1 MLIAR
6 ANVFVPI
13 FDFSNM
19 QTLTKPLL
27 SIRQVR
33 LFIWI
38 FLLGLLPLKAQ
49 ELNILSVDS
58 SNWPQL
64 KVNVRHQG
72 KTKLTSDLVKV
83 SKNDKT
89 VDFRMEES
97 KPTAQGVSRKAIYI
111 MLETSG
117 NTYGKSIADMRSAV
131 RNYIEKLDENDVMN
145 VGFFSSIEVDS
156 MGLQNISERFQNGKE
171 SLKFYLDN
179 KVKQVKDSLFRVD
192 LFRSIREGLDYVV
205 KQNDIPDQKVFI
217 VISTG
222 KNNSSSPVTADAC
235 ISIAKSA
242 KIPIHTILYQGID
255 SVVSSVHLKK
265 LSNGTDG
272 VFKRAENDGEIFD
285 QLEKIISLPPPDK
298 LFDAYYD
305 IFIDV
310 TELEENDKVLLVLHH
325 SGSKQVIS
333 ASNPH
338 KASFLS
344 KDYQLYLL
352 ISVGILLFV
361 VIIMVLA
368 RVFSKKSSSIDEED
382 SASDT
387 SNGAILKDTKSS
399 DSDNRVTVEAPK
411 NKNLA
416 IQSESSMPAVWK
428 NKQVAILVNFEGRT
442 LTYPIKK
449 GSVLI
454 GRHDA
459 CDIAVKEQT
468 MTGKHA
474 KLELLDDGIF
484 LSDLGSTN
492 GTFVNGSKVKT
503 APIHNGDQIRMGN
516 VEMTVR
522 IV

>member
-1 MLIAR
+1 MQRLNKPHIFAIALR
-6 ANVFVPI
+6 F
-13 FDFSNM
+13 
-19 QTLTKPLL
+19 L
-27 SIRQVR
+27 
-33 LFIWI
+33 IWI
-38 FLLGLLPLKAQ
+38 FLLSLLPLHAQ
-49 ELNILSVDS
+49 ELTIQSVDS

-64 KVNVRHQG
+64 KVNIRHQG

-97 KPTAQGVSRKAIYI
+97 KPTALGVTRKAIYI

-131 RNYIEKLDENDVMN
+131 RNYIQELDENDVMN
-145 VGFFSSIEVDS
+145 IGFFSSIEVDS
-156 MGLQNISERFQNGKE
+156 MGLQHISEKFQNGKE
-171 SLKFYLDN
+171 SLKFYLDS
-179 KVKQVKDSLFRVD
+179 KVKQVKDTLLRVD

-205 KQNDIPDQKVFI
+205 KQTDIPEQKIFI

-255 SVVSSVHLKK
+255 SIVNSSHLKK

-272 VFKRAENDGEIFD
+272 VFKRAENDTEILD
-285 QLEKIISLPPPDK
+285 QLRKIISLPPPNK
-298 LFDAYYD
+298 LFDSYYD
-305 IFIDV
+305 IIIDV
-310 TELEENDKVLLVLHH
+310 TELAENDKVLLVLHH
-325 SGSKQVIS
+325 NGSKQVIS
-333 ASNPH
+333 ASNPQ

-352 ISVGILLFV
+352 ISVGILVFV

-368 RVFSKKSSSIDEED
+368 RVFSRKSAPIDKDDIISDTNTDAVLKDSKSLDSESKSSFE
-382 SASDT
+382 SA
-387 SNGAILKDTKSS
+387 K
-399 DSDNRVTVEAPK
+399 PM
-411 NKNLA
+411 NLA
-416 IQSESSMPAVWK
+416 IQAESSMPAAWK
-428 NKQVAILVNFEGRT
+428 NKQVAVLVNNEGRT

-454 GRHDA
+454 GRYDT
-459 CDIAVKEQT
+459 CDITVKEQT
-468 MTGKHA
+468 LTGKHA
-474 KLELLDDGIF
+474 KLELRDDGIF

-492 GTFVNGSKVKT
+492 GTFVNGRKIKT
-503 APIHNGDQIRMGN
+503 TSLENGDQIRMGN
-516 VEMTVR
+516 VEMTIR